1 MTKRLLLSIEF
12 LILFVLLPLSLT
24 IKYNIRIKA
33 FLILLGFV
41 YIIFVLLKNY
51 WKTFKN
57 KRKPHLKWFWKRTF
71 MQLGIIIVFTTIYM
85 YVVEKSY
92 LFYMVIEKPQ
102 TWLLFVGIYSLLSVY
117 PQELIYR
124 TFYFK
129 RYKALFSNTQLFI
142 YVNAIIFSLA
152 HLFFGSLMVQII
164 TLIGGLIFAWTY
176 HKTQSTFLVSIQ
188 HAIYGSWLFSVGMG
202 PLLGFP
208 G

>member
-51 WKTFKN
+51 WKTFEN

>member
-85 YVVEKSY
+85 YVVAKSY

-129 RYKALFSNTQLFI
+129 RYKALFTNTQLFI

-202 PLLGFP
+202 PMLGFP